1 MPGQNSCE
9 GPYSIQSAIQAFDRK
24 KYEKSK
30 KGDYRELDMNYG
42 DDEEDD
48 DKKSEAID
56 EEKDKKDAQDHYIES
71 NLPKPL
77 KDFIN
82 LIFDIGMMNNQ
93 MKQIGYNVNKMPLGK
108 LSKEN
113 IKKGYNILKKLHEE
127 LEGNKKSAVIEDL
140 TNDFYSFIPHDVGFR
155 NMGAFMLDSVKKV
168 KEKLEMLESLAEIK
182 IAT

>member
-1 MPGQNSCE
+1 M
-9 GPYSIQSAIQAFDRK
+9 
-24 KYEKSK
+24 
-30 KGDYRELDMNYG
+30 
-42 DDEEDD
+42 
-48 DKKSEAID
+48 
-56 EEKDKKDAQDHYIES
+56 KDSLDHYQES
-71 NLPKPL
+71 KLPKSL

-113 IKKGYNILKKLHEE
+113 IKKGYHILKKLHEE
-127 LEGNKKSAVIEDL
+127 LEDDKRSSVIEDL
-140 TNDFYSFIPHDVGFR
+140 TNDFYSYIPHDVGFR
-155 NMGAFMLDSVKKV
+155 NMGAFMLDNVRKV